1 MDKRLRM
8 AIAGGG
14 LLLIAAAA
22 LLWQADG
29 LAAAQ
34 LGDTRRLVVVDLVTL
49 RDASDGK
56 RRSVFQRGARMTA
69 EVRIKDRRDAD
80 DGVVGDPDYER
91 RYAVG
96 IWVKDPDDGVIYD
109 GTGSAAEMR
118 EIGLAPSKRGSVR
131 FEWNVPYD
139 APDGRYTFYASV
151 RYADNPG
158 RVVHRFAQA
167 FGVNERPTYIYTSK
181 RGIDFG
187 DVARDET
194 PTGSLIIARRNRDAG
209 DLVWRVVDWP
219 RDWLELLEPAIDPDN
234 ADQSV
239 EVVNTGT
246 LRFGVRGSALRGSF
260 RDEVVVSS
268 NAGELTFDVS
278 ANINRRARGALE
290 RVRVQPKAL
299 DAGQDLRVEFRVAN
313 EGDAAVDYRVMFAVQ
328 GPDGAI
334 MYHSNRAGDDVVM
347 RLAAGERSEALT
359 FRWQVPY
366 GAYGGEY
373 RVGLELRNAHEF
385 NTAAFDAI
393 RVYDDEDAE
402 MFKVREGARIGVSPG
417 EWRFGAIT
425 QGDDAARAV
434 FGISNRGSARDALR
448 WEVVGAP
455 DWVEILGASSG
466 VGEGELAVGVR
477 DGIAPGRYGGALEIA
492 SNGGTA
498 VVALGLAVRAGPTAT
513 ATTILRATS
522 TATGTATAV
531 PTIAATGTSTA
542 MPTIAPRI
550 APMGMATVTATG
562 TSAVTPTAVRTA
574 TVTGIAAATAT
585 ATVVPT
591 VTAAAVRTATQ
602 TGMIAPTDMST
613 VTPTVVST
621 GAVTA
626 VPSET
631 ATVFRMATQTAM
643 ATPSETA
650 TVTPMAV
657 RTAVATVAP
666 PGTVVAVPSAAATG
680 TAAVTSTGTAA
691 SSVRGR
697 VALTSTPMPLATVV
711 PTSTAMP
718 PGETSAGT
726 VMPGAALTG
735 TVTPTATLTGVTS
748 AVLRRESGSRV
759 WGCGGGDGRPLAG
772 LVVLGLMLAPAGV
785 GRILTQRRKGARGVR
800 GFGRNGVRFAWG
812 VTQRRARGDVLGAR
826 GRGGK

>member
-1 MDKRLRM
+1 MGKRLRM

-22 LLWQADG
+22 LVWQADG
-29 LAAAQ
+29 LGAAQ

-56 RRSVFQRGARMTA
+56 RRSVFQRGARMSA

-91 RYAVG
+91 RYAVA

-118 EIGLAPSKRGSVR
+118 EIGLAPSKRGSVG

-139 APDGRYTFYASV
+139 APDGRYTLYASV
-151 RYADNPG
+151 RHAADPG
-158 RVVHRFAQA
+158 RVIHRFAQA

-219 RDWLELLEPAIDPDN
+219 RDWLELLEPAVDPDN
-234 ADQSV
+234 GDESV

-260 RDEVVVSS
+260 RDEVAVSS

-347 RLAAGERSEALT
+347 RLAAGERSDLLT

-393 RVYDDEDAE
+393 RVYDDDEAE

-522 TATGTATAV
+522 TATGTVVIQAS
-531 PTIAATGTSTA
+531 STA
-542 MPTIAPRI
+542 
-550 APMGMATVTATG
+550 
-562 TSAVTPTAVRTA
+562 TAVRTA
-574 TVTGIAAATAT
+574 TATPTIAGTGT
-585 ATVVPT
+585 TVR
-591 VTAAAVRTATQ
+591 AAAVRT
-602 TGMIAPTDMST
+602 
-613 VTPTVVST
+613 
-621 GAVTA
+621 
-626 VPSET
+626 
-631 ATVFRMATQTAM
+631 ATQTAM

-650 TVTPMAV
+650 TAVRTATQTVTATPTETSTVIPMAV
-657 RTAVATVAP
+657 R
-666 PGTVVAVPSAAATG
+666 SAAATVVRA
-680 TAAVTSTGTAA
+680 TTSTTVSTGASAGTAA
-691 SSVRGR
+691 STARAR
-697 VALTSTPMPLATVV
+697 VAVATSTAMPMVALTGTVTARAALTNVPTAALTSTPVPLATVV
-711 PTSTAMP
+711 PTSTVTPMA
-718 PGETSAGT
+718 T
-726 VMPGAALTG
+726 VVPES

-748 AVLRRESGSRV
+748 AVLRRESGSRA

-785 GRILTQRRKGARGVR
+785 GRILTQRRRGVK
-800 GFGRNGVRFAWG
+800 
-812 VTQRRARGDVLGAR
+812 
-826 GRGGK
+826 GG

>member
-29 LAAAQ
+29 LGAAQ

-49 RDASDGK
+49 RDESDGK
-56 RRSVFQRGARMTA
+56 RRSVFQRGARMSA

-80 DGVVGDPDYER
+80 DGVEGSPDYER

-118 EIGLAPSKRGSVR
+118 EIGLAPSKRGSVG

-139 APDGRYTFYASV
+139 APDGRYTLYASV
-151 RYADNPG
+151 RHADNPG

-181 RGIDFG
+181 RGIEFG

-219 RDWLELLEPAIDPDN
+219 RDWLELLEPAVDPDN
-234 ADQSV
+234 PDQSI

-260 RDEVVVSS
+260 RDEVAVSS

-278 ANINRRARGALE
+278 ADINRRARGTLE

-393 RVYDDEDAE
+393 RVYDDDEAE
-402 MFKVREGARIGVSPG
+402 IFKVREGARIGVSPR

-455 DWVEILGASSG
+455 DWVEILGASAG
-466 VGEGELAVGVR
+466 VGAGELAVGVR

-492 SNGGTA
+492 SNAGTA

-522 TATGTATAV
+522 TVTAV
-531 PTIAATGTSTA
+531 PTNTATAA
-542 MPTIAPRI
+542 
-550 APMGMATVTATG
+550 VTATPTD
-562 TSAVTPTAVRTA
+562 TSTVTPT
-574 TVTGIAAATAT
+574 G
-585 ATVVPT
+585 
-591 VTAAAVRTATQ
+591 TAAAVRT
-602 TGMIAPTDMST
+602 
-613 VTPTVVST
+613 
-621 GAVTA
+621 
-626 VPSET
+626 
-631 ATVFRMATQTAM
+631 ATQTAM

-650 TVTPMAV
+650 TAVRTATQTVTATPTETSTVIPMAV
-657 RTAVATVAP
+657 R
-666 PGTVVAVPSAAATG
+666 SAAATVVPTG
-680 TAAVTSTGTAA
+680 TPAVTATSTVTAAAIA
-691 SSVRGR
+691 RAR
-697 VALTSTPMPLATVV
+697 VAV

-718 PGETSAGT
+718 MVALTGTPVPLATVVSESTVTPTATVVPASTAMPPEVTSAGT
-726 VMPGAALTG
+726 VAPGVALTSTPTPSVVPES

-748 AVLRRESGSRV
+748 AVLRRESGSRA
-759 WGCGGGDGRPLAG
+759 WGCGAGSGRPLAG
-772 LVVLGLMLAPAGV
+772 LVVLGLMLAPAGM
-785 GRILTQRRKGARGVR
+785 GRILTQRRRGAKGG
-800 GFGRNGVRFAWG
+800 
-812 VTQRRARGDVLGAR
+812 
-826 GRGGK
+826 

>member
-29 LAAAQ
+29 LGAAQ

-56 RRSVFQRGARMTA
+56 RRSVFQRGARMSA

-109 GTGSAAEMR
+109 GTGSAAAMR

-158 RVVHRFAQA
+158 RVIHRFAQA

-181 RGIDFG
+181 RGIEFG
-187 DVARDET
+187 DVVKDET

-219 RDWLELLEPAIDPDN
+219 RDWLELLEPAVDPDN
-234 ADQSV
+234 PDQSV

-260 RDEVVVSS
+260 RDEVAVSS

-278 ANINRRARGALE
+278 ADINRRARGALE

-347 RLAAGERSEALT
+347 RLAAGERSDLLT

-393 RVYDDEDAE
+393 RVYDDDEAE
-402 MFKVREGARIGVSPG
+402 IFKVREGARIGVSPS

-425 QGDDAARAV
+425 QGADAARAV

-448 WEVVGAP
+448 WEVAGAP
-455 DWVEILGASSG
+455 DWVEILGESSG
-466 VGEGELAVGVR
+466 VGAGELAVGVR

-522 TATGTATAV
+522 TATGTAVIRAS
-531 PTIAATGTSTA
+531 STA
-542 MPTIAPRI
+542 
-550 APMGMATVTATG
+550 
-562 TSAVTPTAVRTA
+562 TAVRTA
-574 TVTGIAAATAT
+574 TVAAITPSET
-585 ATVVPT
+585 
-591 VTAAAVRTATQ
+591 
-602 TGMIAPTDMST
+602 ST

-626 VPSET
+626 APSET
-631 ATVFRMATQTAM
+631 AAVASTWTAVATPTIAPTGTATQMVTVMPTETSTAVRTATQTAM
-643 ATPSETA
+643 AAPSETA
-650 TVTPMAV
+650 AV
-657 RTAVATVAP
+657 TAVVVRAT
-666 PGTVVAVPSAAATG
+666 TSAAASTG
-680 TAAVTSTGTAA
+680 APMITATLTGTAA
-691 SSVRGR
+691 STARAR
-697 VALTSTPMPLATVV
+697 VAD

-718 PGETSAGT
+718 M
-726 VMPGAALTG
+726 VALTG
-735 TVTPTATLTGVTS
+735 TPMPSAVVVPTSTVTPPAAVVPESTVTPTATLTGVTS
-748 AVLRRESGSRV
+748 AVLRRESGSRA
-759 WGCGGGDGRPLAG
+759 WGCGAGSGRPLAG
-772 LVVLGLMLAPAGV
+772 LVVLGLMLAPAIGGRV
-785 GRILTQRRKGARGVR
+785 GRRFLT
-800 GFGRNGVRFAWG
+800 
-812 VTQRRARGDVLGAR
+812 
-826 GRGGK
+826 RGGRVA

>member
-14 LLLIAAAA
+14 LLLIAAA
-22 LLWQADG
+22 LLWHADG
-29 LAAAQ
+29 LGAAQ

-56 RRSVFQRGARMTA
+56 RRSVFQRGARMSA

-80 DGVVGDPDYER
+80 DGVVGSPDYER

-118 EIGLAPSKRGSVR
+118 EIGLAPSKRGSVG

-181 RGIDFG
+181 RGIEFG
-187 DVARDET
+187 DVVKDET

-219 RDWLELLEPAIDPDN
+219 RDWLELLEPAVDPDN
-234 ADQSV
+234 PDQSI

-260 RDEVVVSS
+260 RDEVAVSS

-393 RVYDDEDAE
+393 RVYDDDEAE
-402 MFKVREGARIGVSPG
+402 IFKVREGARIGVSPR

-522 TATGTATAV
+522 TATGTVAPTNTATA
-531 PTIAATGTSTA
+531 A
-542 MPTIAPRI
+542 
-550 APMGMATVTATG
+550 VTATP
-562 TSAVTPTAVRTA
+562 TPTDT
-574 TVTGIAAATAT
+574 
-585 ATVVPT
+585 
-591 VTAAAVRTATQ
+591 
-602 TGMIAPTDMST
+602 ST
-613 VTPTVVST
+613 VTPT
-621 GAVTA
+621 GPAA
-626 VPSET
+626 
-631 ATVFRMATQTAM
+631 VFRTATQTAM

-650 TVTPMAV
+650 TAVRTATQTVTATPTETSTVIPMAV
-657 RTAVATVAP
+657 R
-666 PGTVVAVPSAAATG
+666 SAAATAAPSETSAVIRTVVPTGPAAVRSATSAAVSTGTPAG
-680 TAAVTSTGTAA
+680 TATSAGTAA
-691 SSVRGR
+691 STARARVAVATSTAMPM
-697 VALTSTPMPLATVV
+697 VALTGTPTPSAMVV
-711 PTSTAMP
+711 PTSTVTPRA
-718 PGETSAGT
+718 T
-726 VMPGAALTG
+726 VVPES

-748 AVLRRESGSRV
+748 AVLRRESGSRA
-759 WGCGGGDGRPLAG
+759 WGCGAGSGRPLAG

-785 GRILTQRRKGARGVR
+785 GRILTQRRRGA
-800 GFGRNGVRFAWG
+800 
-812 VTQRRARGDVLGAR
+812 
-826 GRGGK
+826 KEC

>member
-22 LLWQADG
+22 LVWQADG
-29 LAAAQ
+29 LGAAQ

-56 RRSVFQRGARMTA
+56 RRSVFQRGARMST

-91 RYAVG
+91 RYAVA

-118 EIGLAPSKRGSVR
+118 EIGLAPSKRGNVR

-151 RYADNPG
+151 RHAADPG

-187 DVARDET
+187 DVVKDET

-260 RDEVVVSS
+260 RDEVAVSS
-268 NAGELTFDVS
+268 NAGELKFDVS

-402 MFKVREGARIGVSPG
+402 IFKVREGARIGVSPS

-522 TATGTATAV
+522 TGTVAPTNTATA
-531 PTIAATGTSTA
+531 A
-542 MPTIAPRI
+542 
-550 APMGMATVTATG
+550 VTAT
-562 TSAVTPTAVRTA
+562 
-574 TVTGIAAATAT
+574 
-585 ATVVPT
+585 
-591 VTAAAVRTATQ
+591 
-602 TGMIAPTDMST
+602 PTDTST
-613 VTPTVVST
+613 VTPT
-621 GAVTA
+621 GTA
-626 VPSET
+626 
-631 ATVFRMATQTAM
+631 AVFRTATQTAM

-650 TVTPMAV
+650 TAVRTATQTVTATPTETSTVIPMAV
-657 RTAVATVAP
+657 RTAVATV
-666 PGTVVAVPSAAATG
+666 VRAT
-680 TAAVTSTGTAA
+680 TSTTVSTGASAGTTTSAGTAA
-691 SSVRGR
+691 STARAR
-697 VALTSTPMPLATVV
+697 VA
-711 PTSTAMP
+711 TSTAMP
-718 PGETSAGT
+718 MVALTGTPVPALAGT

-735 TVTPTATLTGVTS
+735 TPVPALADTVMPGAALTGTPVPPAAVVPESTVTPTATLTGVTS
-748 AVLRRESGSRV
+748 AVLRRESGSRA

-785 GRILTQRRKGARGVR
+785 GRILTQRRKGARG
-800 GFGRNGVRFAWG
+800 G
-812 VTQRRARGDVLGAR
+812 
-826 GRGGK
+826 

>member
-1 MDKRLRM
+1 MTGGKGWTAVVYLLTRQAGDMGKRLRM

-22 LLWQADG
+22 LVWQADG

-56 RRSVFQRGARMTA
+56 RRSVFQRGARMSA

-118 EIGLAPSKRGSVR
+118 EIGLAPSKRGSVG

-158 RVVHRFAQA
+158 RVIHRFAQA

-181 RGIDFG
+181 RGIEFG
-187 DVARDET
+187 DVARDDT
-194 PTGSLIIARRNRDAG
+194 PTGSLIIARRNREAG

-260 RDEVVVSS
+260 RDEVAVNS

-347 RLAAGERSEALT
+347 RLAAGERSDLLT

-393 RVYDDEDAE
+393 RVYDDDEAE
-402 MFKVREGARIGVSPG
+402 MFKVREGARIGVSPR

-455 DWVEILGASSG
+455 DWVEILGESSG
-466 VGEGELAVGVR
+466 VGAGELAVGVR

-522 TATGTATAV
+522 TVTGTATVVRTA
-531 PTIAATGTSTA
+531 TAAAIT
-542 MPTIAPRI
+542 PRI

-562 TSAVTPTAVRTA
+562 TSTVTPTAVRTA

-591 VTAAAVRTATQ
+591 VTAAAVRTTTSTAVP
-602 TGMIAPTDMST
+602 TGMSAAVRSAAATVVRAATST
-613 VTPTVVST
+613 TVST
-621 GAVTA
+621 GASA
-626 VPSET
+626 GT
-631 ATVFRMATQTAM
+631 ATL
-643 ATPSETA
+643 TA
-650 TVTPMAV
+650 TAASTV
-657 RTAVATVAP
+657 RARVAVATS
-666 PGTVVAVPSAAATG
+666 TVMPT
-680 TAAVTSTGTAA
+680 
-691 SSVRGR
+691 
-697 VALTSTPMPLATVV
+697 VALTGTPV
-711 PTSTAMP
+711 PAL
-718 PGETSAGT
+718 AGT

-735 TVTPTATLTGVTS
+735 TPVPPATVVPESTVTPTAAPLAAVVPESTVTPTATLTGVTS
-748 AVLRRESGSRV
+748 AVLRRESGSRA
-759 WGCGGGDGRPLAG
+759 WGCGAGSGRPLAG

-785 GRILTQRRKGARGVR
+785 GRILTQRRRGA
-800 GFGRNGVRFAWG
+800 
-812 VTQRRARGDVLGAR
+812 
-826 GRGGK
+826 KEC

>member
-34 LGDTRRLVVVDLVTL
+34 LWDTRRLVVVDLVTL

-69 EVRIKDRRDAD
+69 EVRIKDRRDSD
-80 DGVVGDPDYER
+80 DGVEGSPDYER
-91 RYAVG
+91 WYAVG

-139 APDGRYTFYASV
+139 APDGRYTLYASV
-151 RYADNPG
+151 RHADNPG

-219 RDWLELLEPAIDPDN
+219 RDWLELLEPAVDPDN
-234 ADQSV
+234 ADQSI

-260 RDEVVVSS
+260 RDEVVVNS
-268 NAGELTFDVS
+268 NAGELKFDVS
-278 ANINRRARGALE
+278 ANINRRARGTLE

-347 RLAAGERSEALT
+347 RLASGERSEALT

-373 RVGLELRNAHEF
+373 RVGVELRNAHEF

-393 RVYDDEDAE
+393 RVYDDDEAE
-402 MFKVREGARIGVSPG
+402 IFKVREGARIGVSPS

-455 DWVEILGASSG
+455 DWVEILGASAG

-522 TATGTATAV
+522 TATGTATVVRTATV
-531 PTIAATGTSTA
+531 APTETSTA
-542 MPTIAPRI
+542 TP
-550 APMGMATVTATG
+550 
-562 TSAVTPTAVRTA
+562 AVVRTA
-574 TVTGIAAATAT
+574 TVTGIAAAT
-585 ATVVPT
+585 
-591 VTAAAVRTATQ
+591 
-602 TGMIAPTDMST
+602 ST
-613 VTPTVVST
+613 VTPTVVPT
-621 GAVTA
+621 G
-626 VPSET
+626 
-631 ATVFRMATQTAM
+631 MAA
-643 ATPSETA
+643 
-650 TVTPMAV
+650 AV
-657 RTAVATVAP
+657 R
-666 PGTVVAVPSAAATG
+666 SAAATVVRATTSAVVSTG
-680 TAAVTSTGTAA
+680 MSASVRSTTSAAVSTGAPTGTATLTATAA
-691 SSVRGR
+691 STARARVAVPTSTAMPM
-697 VALTSTPMPLATVV
+697 VALTSTPMPSAVVV
-711 PTSTAMP
+711 PTSTVTP
-718 PGETSAGT
+718 P
-726 VMPGAALTG
+726 AAVVPES

-748 AVLRRESGSRV
+748 AVLRRESGSRA

-785 GRILTQRRKGARGVR
+785 GRILTQRRGGAKGG
-800 GFGRNGVRFAWG
+800 
-812 VTQRRARGDVLGAR
+812 
-826 GRGGK
+826 

>member
-14 LLLIAAAA
+14 LILLAAA
-22 LLWQADG
+22 LLVWQADG

-49 RDASDGK
+49 RDESDGK
-56 RRSVFQRGARMTA
+56 RRSVFQRGARMSA

-80 DGVVGDPDYER
+80 DGVEGSPDYER
-91 RYAVG
+91 RYAVA

-109 GTGSAAEMR
+109 GTGSAKLMR

-131 FEWNVPYD
+131 FEWNVPYG

-158 RVVHRFAQA
+158 RVIHRFAQA

-181 RGIDFG
+181 RGIEFG

-209 DLVWRVVDWP
+209 DLAWRVVDWP
-219 RDWLELLEPAIDPDN
+219 RDWLDLLEPAVDPDN
-234 ADQSV
+234 SDQSV

-278 ANINRRARGALE
+278 ADINRRARGALE

-347 RLAAGERSEALT
+347 RLAAGERSELLT

-373 RVGLELRNAHEF
+373 RVGVELRNAHEF

-402 MFKVREGARIGVSPG
+402 RFKVREGARIWVSPG
-417 EWRFGAIT
+417 EWWFGAIT
-425 QGDDAARAV
+425 QGEDAARAV

-448 WEVVGAP
+448 WEVIGIP
-455 DWVEILGASSG
+455 DWAEILGASSG

-477 DGIAPGRYGGALEIA
+477 DGVAPGRYAGALEIA

-513 ATTILRATS
+513 ATTIVRATS
-522 TATGTATAV
+522 TATWTATAV
-531 PTIAATGTSTA
+531 R
-542 MPTIAPRI
+542 TIAPTNT
-550 APMGMATVTATG
+550 AMA
-562 TSAVTPTAVRTA
+562 AVVRTA
-574 TVTGIAAATAT
+574 TQTS
-585 ATVVPT
+585 TVVPT
-591 VTAAAVRTATQ
+591 ETSTVTPMAVPTGAVTAAPSETAAAVRTATQ
-602 TGMIAPTDMST
+602 TAMATPTETST
-613 VTPTVVST
+613 VTP
-621 GAVTA
+621 
-626 VPSET
+626 
-631 ATVFRMATQTAM
+631 R
-643 ATPSETA
+643 
-650 TVTPMAV
+650 AV
-657 RTAVATVAP
+657 RTAVATAAP
-666 PGTVVAVPSAAATG
+666 TGTVVAVPTAVWSATSAAVSTG
-680 TAAVTSTGTAA
+680 ASTVTATSTGTAA
-691 SSVRGR
+691 STARASGAIALAGTVTPV
-697 VALTSTPMPLATVV
+697 VALTSTPTPLQTSMVMPMVALTSTVTPLATAVA
-711 PTSTAMP
+711 TS
-718 PGETSAGT
+718 
-726 VMPGAALTG
+726 
-735 TVTPTATLTGVTS
+735 TVTPLATSAGVTS
-748 AVLRRESGSRV
+748 AVLTRESGSRG
-759 WGCGGGDGRPLAG
+759 WGCGAGDGGALAG
-772 LVVLGLMLAPAGV
+772 LVVLGLMLAPAGM
-785 GRILTQRRKGARGVR
+785 GRILTQRRRGAKGG
-800 GFGRNGVRFAWG
+800 
-812 VTQRRARGDVLGAR
+812 
-826 GRGGK
+826 